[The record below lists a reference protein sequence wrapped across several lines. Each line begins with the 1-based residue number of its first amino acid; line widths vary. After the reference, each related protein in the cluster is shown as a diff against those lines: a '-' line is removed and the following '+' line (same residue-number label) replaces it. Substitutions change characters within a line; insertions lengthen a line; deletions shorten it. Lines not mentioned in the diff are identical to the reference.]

1 MLDAYGWFFEPF
13 GAGDEGFRAYM
24 DYFFLAPM
32 VSGGRVRPTYGNKLD
47 FADALPGGSQSSYDR
62 YIEAQGATVRDRT
75 EAITQWWASSPTSNA
90 AS

>member
-13 GAGDEGFRAYM
+13 GAGDEGFRAYV

-32 VSGGRVRPTYGNKLD
+32 VSGGRVQPMYGNELD
-47 FADALPGGSQSSYDR
+47 FADALPGCSQSGYDR
-62 YIEAQGATVRDRT
+62 YIEAQGAAVRERT
-75 EAITQWWASSPTSNA
+75 EAITQRWTSNPASDA